1 MSKAALKEVYRRIA
15 SGEDKHGDFLTA
27 FAQAVGRA
35 DPDNFQFLFPAAR
48 LLAQKYKLSPDVQL
62 NTPCSSA
69 LEQLAITLAVQTG
82 SKGVVIALLHQ
93 GDRMEVVSGLL
104 GDEPDLAGVLQKLA
118 DSVRDGDGMP
128 LGRNGHT
135 IIGP

>member
-1 MSKAALKEVYRRIA
+1 MNANALKEVYRRIA

-35 DPDNFQFLFPAAR
+35 DFENLRLPFPAAQ
-48 LLAQKYKLSPDVQL
+48 LLAHKYKLA
-62 NTPCSSA
+62 PCSRLPKPSNLA
-69 LEQLAITLAVQTG
+69 LEQLAITLTVQTET
-82 SKGVVIALLHQ
+82 KGVVIVLLHQ
-93 GDRMEVVSGLL
+93 EGRVEVVSGLVED
-104 GDEPDLAGVLQKLA
+104 GPGLAEVLQRLA

-135 IIGP
+135 IVPT